1 MIMTKTLRNLHLAAL
16 CSAALLPTTQA
27 KTIWADGVDE
37 TSGWYDANKTHEDDV
52 KYDVWGNPITSEAS
66 VDDNMC
72 YAAATANILAWWQD
86 RHVAPEGTPQG
97 LDNIWSTF
105 VKNSNSTYGSNAAN
119 ALTWWLTGTDPAYIL
134 NTHSGYYSSVIPAG
148 TELYN
153 SQRKDLFIVKY
164 ANPTSADIITMLT
177 AGAPVA
183 LATSSHTLTLWG
195 AEYDS
200 NGKITKLFITDSD
213 DYTGKPDLLTVEPT
227 ITSKNSIEF
236 TLDGDNFTIQN
247 AFTINPEVGYSWGL
261 TPIVPEPAT
270 ATLSLMALAALAAR
284 RRRH

>member
-1 MIMTKTLRNLHLAAL
+1 MTKTLRNLHLAAL

-27 KTIWADGVDE
+27 DIIWADGVNA
-37 TSGWYDANKTHEDDV
+37 TSGWYDANKTHEDDAPEDEHGFPRV
-52 KYDVWGNPITSEAS
+52 DVAAS
-66 VDDNMC
+66 DDGMC
-72 YAAATANILAWWQD
+72 YAAATSNLLAWWQD
-86 RHVAPEGTPQG
+86 RHVAPAGTPQG

-105 VKNSNSTYGSNAAN
+105 VKNSTKISGSNVPN
-119 ALTWWLTGTDPAYIL
+119 ALTWWLTGFDPAYIL
-134 NTHSGYYSSVIPAG
+134 STHAGYYSSVIPAG

-183 LATSSHTLTLWG
+183 LATNSHTLTLWG

-200 NGKITKLFITDSD
+200 DGKITKLFITDSD
-213 DYTGKPDLLTVEPT
+213 DYTGKPDLLTVEAT
-227 ITSKNSIEF
+227 ITSKNSIDF